1 LKPNMA
7 LRHLTDQI
15 LENHDITPQIA
26 METMSVDNALRLVNE
41 GLGMTYV
48 PESVKNSMPQFKG
61 HFIKLDASKYA
72 NHVVLAYKYD
82 KLNHLSKGA
91 YAFLEMAKSIYRK

>member
-1 LKPNMA
+1 MA

-15 LENHDITPQIA
+15 LGNYGITPQIA

-41 GLGMTYV
+41 GLGITYV

-61 HFIKLDASKYA
+61 HFIKLDTSKYV
-72 NHVVLAYKYD
+72 NHVVLAYKY
-82 KLNHLSKGA
+82 
-91 YAFLEMAKSIYRK
+91 EQT